1 MLSVSFPLVFASPL
15 VSPPLLIRCRYTCA
29 NDDAASRHRR
39 RRHRPPKAANR
50 KTQRHCLSQCE
61 KCRDA
66 NVSPPSVLFFSPSF
80 RKKML
85 ACVSDSNSIQ
95 VHPIWRKFIG
105 SLSVNIREGYFF
117 LWCRRKMGKKG
128 IRSQTFTCTC
138 VRPSREHQYCLS
150 LFSRKS
156 ISRIFS
162 DYWHAP

>member
-29 NDDAASRHRR
+29 NDDRASRHRR

-66 NVSPPSVLFFSPSF
+66 NVYPPQSYSF
-80 RKKML
+80 RHRSGRKCWLVYLIRIRSKF
-85 ACVSDSNSIQ
+85 
-95 VHPIWRKFIG
+95 IWRKFIG

-117 LWCRRKMGKKG
+117 LWCRREMGKKG
-128 IRSQTFTCTC
+128 IRSQTFTCAC
-138 VRPSREHQYCLS
+138 VQPSREHQYCLS

-156 ISRIFS
+156 ISRVFS